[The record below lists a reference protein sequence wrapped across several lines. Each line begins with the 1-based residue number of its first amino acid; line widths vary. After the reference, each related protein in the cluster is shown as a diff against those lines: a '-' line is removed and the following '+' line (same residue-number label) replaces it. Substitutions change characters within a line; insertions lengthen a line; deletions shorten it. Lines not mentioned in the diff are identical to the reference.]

1 MKSERFRGPSPA
13 MTVAVIALIVAL
25 GGTSYAAFMVPKNSV
40 GTRQLKNDAVTAKK
54 IRNGSVTGAKLNLR
68 GVVVPQ
74 AASARYASTAGSATT
89 AVNAGSATNA
99 GHAGNADSATNASN
113 AAHATNADS
122 ATNASNAAHATNA
135 DSATNASNAAHAT
148 NADQLG
154 GSAASAFRDRCPSG
168 TTLAAADLCVTTTDV
183 GTAGSGEN
191 TWNGALT
198 DCAAL
203 GLRLP
208 SPAEA
213 FLLVSTTAANPAYWT
228 DDFYQVSGTALAL
241 AFTHDS
247 NTPAGRTNG
256 VLTTADEPVRCVT
269 TPANS

>member
-1 MKSERFRGPSPA
+1 

-25 GGTSYAAFMVPKNSV
+25 GGTSYAAFMVPENSV

-99 GHAGNADSATNASN
+99 GHAGNADSATNAN
-113 AAHATNADS
+113 
-122 ATNASNAAHATNA
+122 
-135 DSATNASNAAHAT
+135 NAAHAT

-154 GSAASAFRDRCPSG
+154 GSPASAFRDRCPSG

-256 VLTTADEPVRCVT
+256 VPTTADEPVRCVT